1 LAQQMTTA
9 ADRVRRL
16 ALWTAPVDPIQLQGG
31 LSNQSFLVT
40 DGGRRFV
47 VRLGED
53 LPQHHVSRARELQ
66 ASRAAAALGL
76 SPEVVY
82 AESGVIIFAYIA
94 GCTLTAAD
102 VRNNI
107 GRITRL
113 VRRYHVEMPQRMRGT
128 ATQFCVFRIVREY
141 AATLTEGGSRL
152 AIELPRYLALSSKFE
167 QAQVPLPTVFSHNDL
182 LPANFIEEEQ
192 RIWLIDHEYA
202 AFSTSMFDL
211 AGLSSNAHFSPI
223 EDRELLAC
231 YYESIPSEEI
241 VRSYAAMKCASLL
254 REAMWGMVS
263 QLIPGTINVDYA
275 AYAKDNL
282 ERFEA
287 ALESYQLRYG
297 RIA

>member
-1 LAQQMTTA
+1 MATA
-9 ADRVRRL
+9 ADRVRGL
-16 ALWTAPVDPIQLQGG
+16 TLWTAPVDPIQLKGG

-53 LPQHHVSRARELQ
+53 LPQHHVSRTHELH
-66 ASRAAAALGL
+66 ASCAAAAIGL

-82 AESGVIIFAYIA
+82 AEAGVIVFAFIA
-94 GCTLTAAD
+94 GRTLTAAD

-128 ATQFCVFRIVREY
+128 ASLFCVFHIVREY
-141 AATLTEGGSRL
+141 AAALTEAGSRR
-152 AIELPRYLALSSKFE
+152 AIEMPRYLALLSKFE
-167 QAQVPLPTVFSHNDL
+167 QAQVPLPLVFGHNDL
-182 LPANFIEEEQ
+182 LPANFIAEEQ

-211 AGLSSNAHFSPI
+211 AGLSSNAQFSPA

-231 YYESIPSEEI
+231 YYESIPSEEV

-263 QLIPGTINVDYA
+263 ELFPGTIGVDYA
-275 AYAKDNL
+275 AYTRDNL